1 MQTELSLAY
10 AVAVANNM
18 KIAGLVRSSL
28 IDYPGGVA
36 AVVFT
41 QGCNFRCGFCHN
53 PDLISL
59 QPQASSI
66 PLSETDF
73 LDFLEKRI
81 GKLDGVVITGGEP
94 LIQPDIE
101 EFIVKIKALG
111 FAVKLDT
118 NGSNPKKLSTLIT
131 NKLIDYIAMDI
142 KGPLAKYADICAY
155 PNTKVIQRSVKIIID
170 SGLPYEFRTTVLPAY
185 HEARDFVQIGE
196 LIKGASVYT
205 IQGFRPQITLDPVL
219 ADAKPFSTEE
229 LKKFSD
235 IMTPYVGKVVIH
247 PNQ

>member
-1 MQTELSLAY
+1 
-10 AVAVANNM
+10 M

-28 IDYPGGVA
+28 IDYPGKVA

-53 PDLISL
+53 PDLIKSENKGL
-59 QPQASSI
+59 EI
-66 PLSETDF
+66 PETEILEF
-73 LDFLEKRI
+73 LKTRV

-94 LIQPDIE
+94 LIQPDIVD
-101 EFIVKIKALG
+101 FISKIKILG

-118 NGSNPKKLSTLIT
+118 NGSSPDKLSKLIT

-142 KGPLAKYADICAY
+142 KGPVTKYGQICAY
-155 PNTKVIQRSVKIIID
+155 VNTKVIQQSIKTIMD

-185 HEARDFVQIGE
+185 HDEADFIEIGKM
-196 LIKGASVYT
+196 IKGSKLYT
-205 IQGFRPQITLDPVL
+205 IQGFRPQITLDPTL
-219 ADAKPFSTEE
+219 KTAASFSELQLRSIADIIS
-229 LKKFSD
+229 
-235 IMTPYVGKVVIH
+235 PYVEKVVIH